1 MCFYVDLNIFYGA
14 VATTEVSDVHYYVWL
29 ILETAGV
36 FECDV
41 FFILS
46 LLYYMVTLLLC
57 SSALSKAVT

>member
-14 VATTEVSDVHYYVWL
+14 VATTEVSDVYYYVWL

-41 FFILS
+41 FFYLITVV
-46 LLYYMVTLLLC
+46 LYGHIVVL
-57 SSALSKAVT
+57 